1 MYLRRE
7 FNMDD
12 EIVEAYAYG
21 TALGVYEFYVN
32 GQKVGPY
39 RLAPGWTSYH
49 KHLLYQTYDLTAFL
63 HSGRNCFGALVGA
76 GWYKGKMGF
85 TLDRNHYGDRA
96 AFRCQFSVRMRS
108 GETICI
114 GTDENYLQRLPEL
127 FFRKFM
133 MARPMTLK
141 KEIPGWSTPECR
153 TGMWRPVE
161 LLRMMRRCIHS
172 RAHA

>member
-1 MYLRRE
+1 MPRGSGAMYLRRE

-96 AFRCQFSVRMRS
+96 AFRCQFLCGCAAVRQYASERMRIACS
-108 GETICI
+108 AFRNCFSEIYDGETY
-114 GTDENYLQRLPEL
+114 DAEKRDPWMEH
-127 FFRKFM
+127 
-133 MARPMTLK
+133 
-141 KEIPGWSTPECR
+141 
-153 TGMWRPVE
+153 TGVSYRHV
-161 LLRMMRRCIHS
+161 
-172 RAHA
+172 AAG